1 MEKYKIIPDGIK
13 DIEFTKRPDPVPYNY
28 RISYKVA
35 QICLILDLAVTK
47 GGCSFQMIQIVATA
61 LTSDFDMVQLKLFI
75 DGKMPDYSIIKY
87 DPAVN
92 YALQYALAER
102 LIIQQNNGK
111 LKLTESG
118 KNFCKLIMEDN
129 TLLIEEKKSLTALC
143 GKITE
148 NALQDLRK
156 KWGELNAYN

>member
-1 MEKYKIIPDGIK
+1 
-13 DIEFTKRPDPVPYNY
+13 
-28 RISYKVA
+28 
-35 QICLILDLAVTK
+35 
-47 GGCSFQMIQIVATA
+47 
-61 LTSDFDMVQLKLFI
+61 MVQLKLFI

-102 LIIQQNNGK
+102 LITHQNNGK

-118 KNFCKLIMEDN
+118 KHFCKLIMEDN

>member
-1 MEKYKIIPDGIK
+1 
-13 DIEFTKRPDPVPYNY
+13 
-28 RISYKVA
+28 
-35 QICLILDLAVTK
+35 
-47 GGCSFQMIQIVATA
+47 MIQIVATA
-61 LTSDFDMVQLKLFI
+61 LTTDFDMVQLKLFI

-87 DPAVN
+87 DPSVN

-102 LIIQQNNGK
+102 LITQQNNGK
-111 LKLTESG
+111 LKLTEIG
-118 KNFCKLIMEDN
+118 KNFCKLIMDDN
-129 TLLIEEKKSLTALC
+129 TVLVEEKESLTALR

>member
-35 QICLILDLAVTK
+35 QICLILDLAVKK

-102 LIIQQNNGK
+102 LITHQNNGK

-118 KNFCKLIMEDN
+118 KHFFFFFMEDN